1 MPCPINHAY
10 RKHTGHGTPC
20 PYIMPKPI
28 RAPMLSPDQTDLTV
42 FPQTTRLA
50 SHERYE
56 LSSCYQLNFSS
67 QSTDHTIFDQCRLE
81 QVNFSS
87 TELDDFE
94 LNDVELQECDLANAT
109 WRKVMI
115 YRTTIQ
121 ACRAVG
127 LNVNEAYFKDVIIR
141 DTNLM
146 LAQFRFSEFKSV
158 RFENCNFK
166 GADFQNA
173 DLRGVV
179 FENCDLSESEI
190 SFANLKNTDI
200 RGCEIKQ
207 IRANG
212 ESLKGLIVEPFQAAY
227 FAGLLGL
234 NVKWTDEENPN
245 RQR

>member
-1 MPCPINHAY
+1 M
-10 RKHTGHGTPC
+10 KKTS
-20 PYIMPKPI
+20 I
-28 RAPMLSPDQTDLTV
+28 RAPMLPPDKIDLSSL
-42 FPQTTRLA
+42 PENAQLD
-50 SHERYE
+50 SQQRYE
-56 LSSCYQLNFSS
+56 LAYLFQQNYSE
-67 QSTDHTIFDQCRLE
+67 QSTDHTVFDQCRLE

-94 LNDVELQECDLANAT
+94 LNDVELRECDLANAA

-115 YRTTIQ
+115 YRTEIQ

-127 LNVNEAYFKDVIIR
+127 LNVNEAYIKDVIFR

-146 LAQFRFSEFKSV
+146 LAQFRFTEFKSV
-158 RFENCNFK
+158 RFENCNLK
-166 GADFQNA
+166 GVDFQNA

-179 FENCDLSESEI
+179 FENCDLSEAEI

-200 RGCEIKQ
+200 RGCEIKK

-234 NVKWTDEENPN
+234 QVKWTGKEVG
-245 RQR
+245 

>member
-1 MPCPINHAY
+1 
-10 RKHTGHGTPC
+10 
-20 PYIMPKPI
+20 
-28 RAPMLSPDQTDLTV
+28 MLPPDETDLSSL
-42 FPQTTRLA
+42 PENAQLA
-50 SHERYE
+50 SHQRYE
-56 LSSCYQLNFSS
+56 LAYCFQLNFSE
-67 QSTDHTIFDQCRLE
+67 QSTGHTVFDQCRLE
-81 QVNFSS
+81 QINFSS

-94 LNDVELQECDLANAT
+94 LNDVELCECDLANAV

-115 YRTTIQ
+115 YRTEIQ

-127 LNVNEAYFKDVIIR
+127 LNMNEAYIKDVVFH

-146 LAQFRFSEFKSV
+146 LAQFRFAEFKSV
-158 RFENCNFK
+158 RFENCNLK

-179 FENCDLSESEI
+179 FENCDLSEAEI
-190 SFANLKNTDI
+190 SFANLKNTDV
-200 RGCEIKQ
+200 RGCEIKK

-234 NVKWTDEENPN
+234 QVKWTGKEVG
-245 RQR
+245 